1 MTEASL
7 PLGNG
12 SLHLSRGILH
22 ARTDG
27 EEQRTLVAS
36 ILEVTVLR
44 HATSARLTVQPESG
58 ILQTYDVQD
67 VGPRL
72 DQFVSSLKEARPA
85 LGVYVGSDDEMSV
98 DFAGGRLTLTGDL
111 VLARNHDHEPEQ
123 LPLDEIVESI
133 VWDLLGET
141 MGLMLVLYGGEVTR
155 PWYEWHAPSSPYIRR
170 YPDCRPAHTLYRFV
184 ATLKAR
190 NPQILMAAR
199 AVRT

>member
-12 SLHLSRGILH
+12 SLHLSRGIVH

-44 HATSARLTVQPESG
+44 HATSARLTVQPEGG

-72 DQFVSSLKEARPA
+72 DQFVSSLRESHPT
-85 LGVYVGSDDEMSV
+85 LDLYVGSDDEIGV
-98 DFAGGRLTLTGDL
+98 DFAGGRLTMTADN
-111 VLARNHDHEPEQ
+111 VIAREHSQPHEALQ
-123 LPLDEIVESI
+123 VDEIIESI
-133 VWDLLGET
+133 VWDFMGET
-141 MGLMLVLYGGEVTR
+141 MGLVLILSGGDVTR
-155 PWYEWHAPSSPYIRR
+155 RFHQWPAESSQFIRR
-170 YPDCRPAHTLYRFV
+170 YPDCRPPAALRTFV
-184 ATLKAR
+184 SGLKAR
-190 NPQILMAAR
+190 NPLVVLGAS